1 MISKA
6 TQLPVWGGQLESPEC
21 LERRE
26 HRQEESGSR
35 NKWRWKPRV
44 LVECAIKLDITS
56 RWLFSQ
62 VDN

>member
-26 HRQEESGSR
+26 HRQEGVWLR
-35 NKWRWKPRV
+35 NKWEVETQGPG
-44 LVECAIKLDITS
+44 ECAITLDIT
-56 RWLFSQ
+56 LQ
-62 VDN
+62 MAVQPG